1 MISDKDKALDS
12 KVLEK
17 LLCEESRT
25 EADPKVATPATA
37 PKATGAPQWQVEE
50 SKATPFVSD
59 FFFSHSDKVLGI

>member
-1 MISDKDKALDS
+1 MALEKDKAQDS

-17 LLCEESRT
+17 LLSEESRA
-25 EADPKVATPATA
+25 EAE
-37 PKATGAPQWQVEE
+37 PKAAAPAKAPNVTGSPQWQVEE

>member
-1 MISDKDKALDS
+1 MTTEKDKAQDS

-17 LLCEESRT
+17 LLCEESRAET
-25 EADPKVATPATA
+25 E
-37 PKATGAPQWQVEE
+37 PKAAAAAKTPCVTGAPQWHVEE